1 MLYFF
6 NRKEVDE
13 RLIKDNTSPSLL
25 SLLFSEDLKN
35 DSGDNQQDQ
44 GLKRTS
50 SPLLASVK
58 TKRSRGELETSS
70 QAPSPVKENTEP
82 TENDKQDL
90 SALSEVE
97 NDETKIKSLVESIE
111 KSVGE
116 LRDIHENKENGEAFS
131 NDTKTL
137 LKSLGE
143 QLIAFS

>member
-1 MLYFF
+1 M
-6 NRKEVDE
+6 
-13 RLIKDNTSPSLL
+13 IKDNTCPSLL
-25 SLLFSEDLKN
+25 SLLFSEDSNN

-58 TKRSRGELETSS
+58 TKRSRGELDTSS
-70 QAPSPVKENTEP
+70 QAPSPVPENDEP
-82 TENDKQDL
+82 TESGKQEL
-90 SALSEVE
+90 SALTEFKM
-97 NDETKIKSLVESIE
+97 DETKIKSLVESIE

-131 NDTKTL
+131 NETKSL

-143 QLIAFS
+143 QLIAFY

>member
-1 MLYFF
+1 M
-6 NRKEVDE
+6 
-13 RLIKDNTSPSLL
+13 IKDNTCPSLL
-25 SLLFSEDLKN
+25 SLLFSEDSNN

-58 TKRSRGELETSS
+58 SKRSRGELETSS
-70 QAPSPVKENTEP
+70 QAPSPIKENTEP
-82 TENDKQDL
+82 TENKRPEL

-97 NDETKIKSLVESIE
+97 FDETKIKSLVDSIK

-131 NDTKTL
+131 NETKSL

-143 QLIAFS
+143 QLIAFY